1 MRAFSENDR
10 RVDAELAALGDS
22 MRFLLD
28 VTPMN
33 ASQVRARWVAGDHCE
48 PDFAYRELSTD
59 PDVLEAGLARI
70 DVNTVDDPTLRS
82 LLAAKHRELT
92 QQAEMMRARN
102 TSDFLPL
109 AIEHYGA
116 VTPALR
122 DLARQVMDEVPLP
135 EASGDPVS
143 AEDFLVLAQ
152 AEIDWYHQQDPDVV
166 MHAEIRGDVSGVM
179 VSHDTLLVPSGNPC
193 TADRANA
200 LLQHE
205 VGTHLVT
212 QVNGSAQQITCLGGG
227 LAGCDETQEGVHARP
242 LPGRSPQQ
250 GPRRPL
256 IPDVH

>member
-10 RVDAELAALGDS
+10 HVDADLAALGDS

-33 ASQVRARWVAGDHCE
+33 AAQVRARWVAGDHCE

-59 PDVLEAGLARI
+59 PDVLKAGLPRI

-122 DLARQVMDEVPLP
+122 DSTTIALSTLHSDAVVCGAAAVAIIYFLDRPSMFFD
-135 EASGDPVS
+135 VS
-143 AEDFLVLAQ
+143 AASSS
-152 AEIDWYHQQDPDVV
+152 PDVPK
-166 MHAEIRGDVSGVM
+166 R
-179 VSHDTLLVPSGNPC
+179 
-193 TADRANA
+193 
-200 LLQHE
+200 QHN
-205 VGTHLVT
+205 
-212 QVNGSAQQITCLGGG
+212 Q
-227 LAGCDETQEGVHARP
+227 
-242 LPGRSPQQ
+242 
-250 GPRRPL
+250 
-256 IPDVH
+256 